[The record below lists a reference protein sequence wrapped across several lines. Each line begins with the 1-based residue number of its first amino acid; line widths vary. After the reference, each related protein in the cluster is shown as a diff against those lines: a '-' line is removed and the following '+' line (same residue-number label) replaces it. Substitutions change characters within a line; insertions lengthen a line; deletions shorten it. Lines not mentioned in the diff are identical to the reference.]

1 MAVCVPPLTKC
12 YSSEERREMFK
23 NKDDWWTSDRYAFN
37 LAMMVTAILIVVIIV
52 QSLKYIASTKR
63 VMAMMRRSGS
73 GGGGSLQASVV
84 SAINRIAASARALHY
99 HRFRIRNFYFPH
111 TFPMI
116 LLSAIFIGTTVWAF
130 TIFPYYRPGIQFG
143 PGPLAIRT
151 GWMTLGLIPPV
162 FSMGSRINPISFIT
176 GISHE
181 RLIDYHQYGAII
193 ILFLSLVH
201 TIPFIVEPLQQGYE
215 MGGGIELGRFLLQ
228 KYYDGTV
235 PFWNG
240 IPPLVALV
248 WIIVS
253 SMKIFR
259 NMMSYEFFVCQHIV
273 TTFFFLVWMFIHT
286 DVTYPQTWQYLFVT
300 VGVMAW
306 SWFGKILVTFWANEF
321 SYYNAQVATY
331 SGEIIRIRIVTPLR
345 WKAAQC
351 IYIRFLTISPLESH
365 PFTITSIPSN
375 DVHSTSNV
383 LQLILR
389 GKSGIT
395 RKLNDKAKGGV
406 ASIPVL
412 IDGPYG
418 GIPRP
423 LNGFSHVLLL
433 SGGTGVTSNI
443 SVLLTLLNQME
454 RSETLVEQ
462 IDFVW
467 VVREMHSLEW
477 FNDTFKALS
486 TYSSFG
492 NVNLVIHVTGQNEL
506 DEKSSSS
513 GLAYDEKLYNFVKGR
528 PNVKR
533 IVRDSATQAQGRHLA
548 VVVCGPGGLFNF
560 DTMNEC
566 AAIEF
571 QMAIGNQALPNQM
584 FVHSESFEW

>member
-1 MAVCVPPLTKC
+1 MA
-12 YSSEERREMFK
+12 
-23 NKDDWWTSDRYAFN
+23 
-37 LAMMVTAILIVVIIV
+37 VTAILIVVIII
-52 QSLKYIASTKR
+52 QSLKYISSTKR
-63 VMAMMRRSGS
+63 VMKMMTRSSPS
-73 GGGGSLQASVV
+73 GGSTV
-84 SAINRIAASARALHY
+84 SAFVISTINRFTASARALHY
-99 HRFRIRNFYFPH
+99 HQFRIRDFYFPH

-116 LLSAIFIGTTVWAF
+116 LLSGFFIGTTVWAF
-130 TIFPYYRPGIQFG
+130 TVFPYYRPGIQFG

-162 FSMGSRINPISFIT
+162 FSMGSRLNPISFLT
-176 GISHE
+176 GIGHE
-181 RLIDYHQYGAII
+181 RLIAYHQYGAII
-193 ILFLSLVH
+193 ILFLSVVH

-228 KYYDGTV
+228 KYYDGTE

-248 WIIVS
+248 WIVVS
-253 SMKIFR
+253 SMDYFR
-259 NMMSYEFFVCQHIV
+259 KLMPYEFFVFQHIV
-273 TTFFFLVWMFIHT
+273 STLFFLVWMFIHT

-300 VGVMAW
+300 VGVMTW
-306 SWFGKILVTFWANEF
+306 SWVGKILMTFWANEF
-321 SYYNAQVATY
+321 SYHDAQVAAFADD
-331 SGEIIRIRIVTPLR
+331 IVRIRIITPLR

-351 IYIRFLTISPLESH
+351 IYIRFLTINPFESH

-375 DVHSTSNV
+375 DVHSTSNT

-395 RKLNDKAKGGV
+395 GKLNEKAKGGI

-418 GIPRP
+418 GLPRP
-423 LNGFSHVLLL
+423 LDGYSHVLLL

-454 RSETLVEQ
+454 RAETLIDH
-462 IDFVW
+462 IDFLW
-467 VVREMHSLEW
+467 TIRNLHSLEW
-477 FNDTFKALS
+477 FNDTFKQLS

-492 NVNLVIHVTGQNEL
+492 NVNIVIHVTGH
-506 DEKSSSS
+506 DKSKEKSDSSSS
-513 GLAYDEKLYNFVKGR
+513 VYNEKLYKFVKGR
-528 PNVKR
+528 PNVKTV
-533 IVRDSATQAQGRHLA
+533 VRDCATQAQGRDLA

-571 QMAIGNQALPNQM
+571 KIATGDQSLPRRM

>member
-1 MAVCVPPLTKC
+1 MAVCVPGLTEC
-12 YSSEERREMFK
+12 YSSAERKEMFK
-23 NKDDWWTSDRYAFN
+23 DKDDWWSSDKYAFD
-37 LAMMVTAILIVVIIV
+37 LAMAVTAILIVVIII

-63 VMAMMRRSGS
+63 AMRLVRSSSSS
-73 GGGGSLQASVV
+73 GGIAASII

-99 HRFRIRNFYFPH
+99 HQFRIYRFYFPH

-116 LLSAIFIGTTVWAF
+116 LLSGFFIGTTIWAF

-162 FSMGSRINPISFIT
+162 FAMGSRMNPISFLT
-176 GISHE
+176 GIGHE
-181 RLIDYHQYGAII
+181 RLLVYHQYGAII
-193 ILFLSLVH
+193 ILFLSIVH

-228 KYYDGTV
+228 KYYDGTE

-248 WIIVS
+248 WIVVS
-253 SMKIFR
+253 SMDYFR
-259 NMMSYEFFVCQHIV
+259 KLMPYEFFVFQHVV

-300 VGVMAW
+300 VGVMGW
-306 SWFGKILVTFWANEF
+306 SWIGKILVTFWANEF
-321 SYYNAQVATY
+321 AYHNAQITAYKDDIV
-331 SGEIIRIRIVTPLR
+331 RIRIVTPLR

-351 IYIRFLTISPLESH
+351 VYIRFLAISPLESH

-375 DVHSTSNV
+375 DVHSVSNT

-395 RKLNDKAKGGV
+395 GKLNDKAKNGI
-406 ASIPVL
+406 ATTPVL

-418 GIPRP
+418 GLPRP
-423 LNGFSHVLLL
+423 LNGFSHILLL

-454 RSETLVEQ
+454 RHETLIER

-467 VVREMHSLEW
+467 TIRELHSLDW
-477 FNDTFKALS
+477 FNETFKQLS
-486 TYSSFG
+486 TYASFG
-492 NVNLVIHVTGQNEL
+492 NVNLVIHVTG
-506 DEKSSSS
+506 DDYAREKSDNDSSD
-513 GLAYDEKLYNFVKGR
+513 YDHKLYNFVKGR
-528 PNVKR
+528 PDVKKV
-533 IVRDSATQAQGRHLA
+533 VRDSAAQAHGRDLA
-548 VVVCGPGGLFNF
+548 VVVCGPGGSFNF
-560 DTMNEC
+560 DTMNQC
-566 AAIEF
+566 AAVELKI
-571 QMAIGNQALPNQM
+571 AAGDASLPRQM